1 MDRLPENPV
10 VASLIKALKVA
21 SNKNEAPIWRTVS
34 KKLQRP
40 RRRKVVVNLSKI
52 SRYTKEGE
60 AVVVPGKV
68 LGSGD
73 LDRPITIAA
82 VAFSKSAQEKIKAAN
97 GKVMKIMDLVKENP
111 KGSKV
116 RIIA

>member
-21 SNKNEAPIWRTVS
+21 ANKHEAPIWRTVS

-40 RRRKVVVNLSKI
+40 RRRKIVVNLSKI
-52 SRYTKEGE
+52 ARYTKDGE

-68 LGSGD
+68 LGSGE
-73 LDRPITIAA
+73 LDRPITVAA
-82 VAFSKSAQEKIKAAN
+82 VAFSKSAQEKIAAAN
-97 GKVMKIMDLVKENP
+97 GKAIKIMDLVEENP
-111 KGSKV
+111 KGSRV

>member
-21 SNKNEAPIWRTVS
+21 ANKHEAPIWRTIS

-40 RRRKVVVNLSKI
+40 RRRKIVVNLSKI
-52 SRYTKEGE
+52 ERYTKDGE

-68 LGSGD
+68 LGAGE
-73 LDRPITIAA
+73 LTRPITVAA
-82 VAFSKSAQEKIKAAN
+82 VAFSKSAEEKIKAAK
-97 GKVMKIMDLVKENP
+97 GQAIRIMELVEQNP